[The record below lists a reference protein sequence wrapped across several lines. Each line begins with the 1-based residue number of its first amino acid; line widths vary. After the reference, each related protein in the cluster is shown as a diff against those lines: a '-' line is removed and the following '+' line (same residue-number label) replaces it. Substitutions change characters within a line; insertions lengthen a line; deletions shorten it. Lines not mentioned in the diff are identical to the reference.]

1 MNFDGAIFAKSNE
14 ARLGA
19 IIRNHRGEVMA
30 LLCQRIP
37 YPHSVE
43 AVEAFA
49 ARTTVNLVLDLGFR
63 EVDIEGDSLKII
75 NVLLQNPPCYI
86 LYGHLITDTNIIAQN
101 LISFQF
107 MHVKRDGNTVA
118 HSLAKRA
125 RHCEPFEIWIE
136 FVPPDLQ
143 NILYSDFF
151 FN

>member
-19 IIRNHRGEVMA
+19 IIRNRRGEVMA
-30 LLCQRIP
+30 SLCQRIP

-63 EVDIEGDSLKII
+63 EVDIEGNSLKII

-86 LYGHLITDTNIIAQN
+86 LYGHLITDTSTEPNFFSIYACKMRWQ
-101 LISFQF
+101 
-107 MHVKRDGNTVA
+107 HCC
-118 HSLAKRA
+118 SLSCQKSST
-125 RHCEPFEIWIE
+125 
-136 FVPPDLQ
+136 L
-143 NILYSDFF
+143 
-151 FN
+151 